1 MGRRTSP
8 RMEEKTRRWTRAG
21 KEREG
26 ETKQNRREEADG
38 GDEVWGEAVQQFNH
52 RDCAKGRFGV
62 GSR

>member
-1 MGRRTSP
+1 
-8 RMEEKTRRWTRAG
+8 MEEKSGRRARAG

-52 RDCAKGRFGV
+52 RDCVKGRFGV
-62 GSR
+62 RSR